1 MNEQKNILDHGF
13 VRLVDF
19 MGSDLAVVQAARVSL
34 GKGVT
39 HTVRDKKLVDFLLAN
54 RHETPFEHA
63 VFKFHISC
71 PIFVA
76 RQWFRHRMA
85 SYNEISGRYTEMKEQ
100 FYLPQRLRQQKTR
113 NYQYRKMDE
122 SESSDLLQKIKSFYK
137 DTYALYRELLQK
149 GVAKEHARIILPA
162 ALYTQFYWTVN
173 ARSLMNFLSL
183 RLDEHAQ
190 EEIRLYA
197 RSICEIFKQK
207 MPWTFAAF
215 DRYVIQGKTWNQ
227 E

>member
-63 VFKFHISC
+63 VFKFHINC
-71 PIFVA
+71 PMFVA

-197 RSICEIFKQK
+197 QSICEIFKQK